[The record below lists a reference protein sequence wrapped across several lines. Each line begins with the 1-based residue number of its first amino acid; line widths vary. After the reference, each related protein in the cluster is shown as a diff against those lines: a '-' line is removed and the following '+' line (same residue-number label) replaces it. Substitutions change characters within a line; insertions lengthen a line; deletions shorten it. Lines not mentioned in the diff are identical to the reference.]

1 MKKTNYSR
9 PAMVGLFIFAGLVI
23 IVLGVFTVGSQR
35 KVFEKKFTLKAV
47 FNDINGLQPGNN
59 IWLSGMKVGTV
70 RKIDFY
76 SDTKLEVI
84 MSIESKAQ
92 SHTYRNAKVKI
103 STDGFIGNKIVVIYS
118 GDPASGVVQNGDY
131 LKTESTVSMD
141 DMLGTLQISN
151 RNLQIITENF
161 RKVSTEI
168 ANGQGTVGG
177 LIGDA
182 SLLNS
187 LHNTIANLQRASSK
201 TNGVMSNVHDFSS
214 RLASQNGLVNQLLT
228 DTLTFENI
236 RQTVEQLKNS
246 AATVSFFVEDL
257 HKAGSNINESDNTV
271 GVLLQDTKVANQL
284 RAIITNLESSSRK
297 LDEDL
302 EALQHNFLLR
312 GFFKKKAVKDKAG
325 L

>member
-9 PAMVGLFIFAGLVI
+9 PALVGLFIFVGLVI
-23 IVLGVFTVGSQR
+23 IVLGVFAVGSQR
-35 KVFEKKFTLKAV
+35 KIFEKKFTLKAV

-84 MSIESKAQ
+84 MSIENKAQ
-92 SHTYRNAKVKI
+92 SHTYKNAKVKI
-103 STDGFIGNKIVVIYS
+103 STDGFIGNKIVVIYN
-118 GDPASGVVQNGDY
+118 GDPSSGVVQNGDY
-131 LKTESTVSMD
+131 LKTENAVSMD

-151 RNLQIITENF
+151 RNLQTITENF
-161 RKVSTEI
+161 KKVSTEI
-168 ANGQGTVGG
+168 AEGQGTIGG

-182 SLLNS
+182 SLLNR
-187 LHNTIANLQRASSK
+187 LQNTIANLQRASFK
-201 TNGVMSNVHDFSS
+201 TNGVISNVNDFSS
-214 RLASQNGLVNQLLT
+214 RLASANGLVNQLLT
-228 DTLTFENI
+228 DTITFENI
-236 RQTVEQLKNS
+236 RQTVAQLKSS

-257 HKAGSNINESDNTV
+257 HKAGSNMNEKDDAM
-271 GVLLQDTKVANQL
+271 GVMLQDPNVANQL
-284 RAIITNLESSSRK
+284 KTIITNLESSSRK

-312 GFFKKKAVKDKAG
+312 GFFRKKATKEKAG